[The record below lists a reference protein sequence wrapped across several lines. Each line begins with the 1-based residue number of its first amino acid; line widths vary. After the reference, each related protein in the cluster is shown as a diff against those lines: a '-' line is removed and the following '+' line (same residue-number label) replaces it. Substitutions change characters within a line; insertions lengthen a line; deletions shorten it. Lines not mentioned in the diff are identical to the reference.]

1 MPIPYQFNISIVLV
15 ITYIN
20 YVFSDLH
27 AITLAIHGLTES
39 EWQTLTSIRKEL
51 IEAISRQQDRR
62 LSVAPDMISA
72 AIPAIDT

>member
-1 MPIPYQFNISIVLV
+1 MPILNQFNISIVLV
-15 ITYIN
+15 TYIN
-20 YVFSDLH
+20 DVFSDLH

-51 IEAISRQQDRR
+51 VEAISRRQDRL

-72 AIPAIDT
+72 AVPAIDT

>member
-1 MPIPYQFNISIVLV
+1 MPIPYQFSISIVLV
-15 ITYIN
+15 THIN
-20 YVFSDLH
+20 YAFSDLH

-51 IEAISRQQDRR
+51 VEAISRRQDRR

-72 AIPAIDT
+72 AVPAIDT